1 MNGKNNIMKTKTA
14 IYIGIFL
21 AWALIIG
28 SHFID
33 SPIYEEVV
41 TWIVTIPMVLLTI
54 YFLFLLYVWT
64 SEFFNKK

>member
-1 MNGKNNIMKTKTA
+1 MNGKNKIMKTKTA

-28 SHFID
+28 SYFIE

-54 YFLFLLYVWT
+54 YFLFLLYTWIT
-64 SEFFNKK
+64 NIFKK

>member
-28 SHFID
+28 SYFID

-41 TWIVTIPMVLLTI
+41 TWIVSIPMVLLTI
-54 YFLFLLYVWT
+54 YFVFLLYVWT
-64 SEFFNKK
+64 KDLFNK

>member
-28 SHFID
+28 SYFIE

-54 YFLFLLYVWT
+54 YFLFFLYVWT
-64 SEFFNKK
+64 KDLFNK

>member
-1 MNGKNNIMKTKTA
+1 MKTKTA

-21 AWALIIG
+21 AWALIFG
-28 SHFID
+28 SYFIE

-41 TWIVTIPMVLLTI
+41 TWIVTLPMLLLTI

-64 SEFFNKK
+64 KDLFNK